1 GVTQVVSLS
10 GAGATSI
17 APTNGAMLWEYAWEG
32 STIVQPAV
40 ITNGDILISTGG
52 ATGGLG
58 MRRLAVAYGASG
70 WTVQERWTSAG
81 LKPYF
86 NDSIVHK
93 GHAFGFDGSLLACID
108 LEDGKRKWK
117 DGRYGNGEIILL
129 SDQDILLVLSEQGE
143 LALVAAT
150 PDGFK

>member
-1 GVTQVVSLS
+1 MWGFASSPLVIEDVVVISAAGKLVAYDIATGNPRWFGPTHGGSYSSPHRFKIDGVTQVVSLS

-93 GHAFGFDGSLLACID
+93 GHAFGFDG
-108 LEDGKRKWK
+108 
-117 DGRYGNGEIILL
+117 
-129 SDQDILLVLSEQGE
+129 
-143 LALVAAT
+143 
-150 PDGFK
+150 